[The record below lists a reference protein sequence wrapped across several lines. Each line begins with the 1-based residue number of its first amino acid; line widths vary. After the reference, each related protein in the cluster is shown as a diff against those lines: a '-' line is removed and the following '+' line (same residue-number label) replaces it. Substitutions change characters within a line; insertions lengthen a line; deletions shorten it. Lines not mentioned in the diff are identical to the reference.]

1 MGRGT
6 IFILPVLAQEQVLGR
21 GTGQG
26 EAGRQGHEGA
36 SGTTRWELDCA
47 LTEPVF
53 VTADSW
59 GRHPEA
65 RQRKSNED

>member
-1 MGRGT
+1 MGRGA

-36 SGTTRWELDCA
+36 SGTTRWELGCA
-47 LTEPVF
+47 
-53 VTADSW
+53 
-59 GRHPEA
+59 
-65 RQRKSNED
+65 